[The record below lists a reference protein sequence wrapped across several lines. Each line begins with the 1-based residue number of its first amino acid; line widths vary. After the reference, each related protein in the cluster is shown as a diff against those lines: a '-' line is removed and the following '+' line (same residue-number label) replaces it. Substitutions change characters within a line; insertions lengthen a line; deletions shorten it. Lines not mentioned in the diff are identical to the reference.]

1 MVRTIDGAGTL
12 EYTIKVSAENNFTPD
27 RRFSIQFQ
35 TCSYFKTDFG
45 QANRTISRGHEGHL
59 APACMAASHW
69 EDFGQQN
76 FVFLTRSWVVHIFIH
91 LNLRFTRDKVYQL

>member
-59 APACMAASHW
+59 AGAWQLLIGKTSASKTL
-69 EDFGQQN
+69 F
-76 FVFLTRSWVVHIFIH
+76 S
-91 LNLRFTRDKVYQL
+91 